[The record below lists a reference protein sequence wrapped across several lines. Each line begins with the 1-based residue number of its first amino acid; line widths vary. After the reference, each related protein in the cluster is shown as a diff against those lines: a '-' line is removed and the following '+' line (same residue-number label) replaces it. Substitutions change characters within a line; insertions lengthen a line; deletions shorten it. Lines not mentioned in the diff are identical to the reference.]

1 MPVGTTSIPDLSDLP
16 SLPPEADEII
26 QKIQTGQILGAS
38 RSIRLINEAFCIQV
52 DKSKEYSGKTL
63 AIQVRKW
70 ADYLVATR
78 GALSPAV
85 GNAIEIVL
93 KGLEECADSDRVED
107 VRDFLHTKTARYNR
121 RSVEQVRRIA
131 EYGANILHDR
141 ERVLAY
147 DYSSSVNAIL
157 LQAAEEGKKLH
168 IVIPESRSLNGGLP
182 ILRDLLQYHEDITFT
197 VDVAIGN
204 ELKLCD
210 AVLVGAE
217 SLTADGGFWTTIGT
231 CSAAILANYYRVPFY
246 VPTELIKFDPR
257 SIEGLYRKVNRV
269 KLQMFDFQDL
279 TPLPN
284 QVLVECNDLEFT
296 PRNLV
301 TAYITEEGM
310 HPPETIHE
318 AFKRMMSG
326 WTTQEEQ

>member
-1 MPVGTTSIPDLSDLP
+1 MPNGITLIADFSNLP

-26 QKIQTGQILGAS
+26 QKIQTGKILGAS

-52 DKSKEYSGKTL
+52 DESNLSSGKTL

-78 GALSPAV
+78 GELSPAV

-93 KGLEECADSDRVED
+93 EGLEECAESDRVED
-107 VRDFLHTKTARYNR
+107 VRDFLHTKTAVYNR

-131 EYGANILHDR
+131 EYGANLLHDR
-141 ERVLAY
+141 GRVLAY

-157 LQAAEEGKKLH
+157 LRAAEEGKQLH
-168 IVIPESRSLNGGLP
+168 VIIPESRALNGGLP
-182 ILRDLLQYHEDITFT
+182 ILRDLLHHHKEITFT
-197 VDVAIGN
+197 VDVAMGN

-231 CSAAILANYYRVPFY
+231 GSAAILANHYHVPFY

-257 SIEGLYRKVNRV
+257 SNEGLYRKVNRV

-279 TPLPN
+279 TPLSK
-284 QVLVECNDLEFT
+284 QVLVECDDLEFT
-296 PRNLV
+296 PHEFV
-301 TAYITEEGM
+301 TNYITEDGIL
-310 HPPETIHE
+310 PPEAIHI
-318 AFKRMMSG
+318 AYKRMISG
-326 WTTQEEQ
+326 WTMLGEQ

>member
-1 MPVGTTSIPDLSDLP
+1 MPIGTTSIPDLSNLP

-52 DKSKEYSGKTL
+52 DESQEFSGKTL

-107 VRDFLHTKTARYNR
+107 VRDFLHTNTAGYNR
-121 RSVEQVRRIA
+121 RSVEQVRKIA
-131 EYGANILHDR
+131 EYGANIFHDR
-141 ERVLAY
+141 GRVLAY

-157 LQAAEEGKKLH
+157 LRAAEEGKKLH
-168 IVIPESRSLNGGLP
+168 IIIPESRSLNGGLP
-182 ILRDLLQYHEDITFT
+182 ILRDLLHHHKDITFT

-231 CSAAILANYYRVPFY
+231 CSAAILANYYHVPFY

-279 TPLPN
+279 TPISS

-296 PRNLV
+296 PRELV

-310 HPPETIHE
+310 LPPEAIQV
-318 AFKRMMSG
+318 AYKRMMSG
-326 WTTQEEQ
+326 WTIKGE